1 MIPGSPLL
9 LRSLDNHVLTGGSL
23 AFLFLCRGFGLHS
36 SNTNKQLG
44 FIMFVDSNEIGGIG
58 FPAELFN
65 MGADSSL
72 DPIWVQGRGAAI
84 KAATIQLPGVRIG
97 VHCFLRELMLSPHFT
112 QAEFFPA
119 R

>member
-58 FPAELFN
+58 FLVELFD
-65 MGADSSL
+65 MGTDCSL
-72 DPIWVQGRGAAI
+72 DPIRIQGRGAAI
-84 KAATIQLPGVRIG
+84 EAAPI
-97 VHCFLRELMLSPHFT
+97 
-112 QAEFFPA
+112 
-119 R
+119 